1 MTSFKTTIE
10 DMFKYNFGGHVTKEQ
25 LKPVLMQPPLFRGHP
40 ELTITNLSYSLDR
53 SNYQI
58 LLCDLSVQIIF
69 VLITT
74 QDIQFLS
81 AFLVF
86 FFALLVW
93 FIVVVGTNIVNHYHF
108 IPLIGT
114 TSSGIS
120 NQLRDIYPGTAGM
133 LLHIKQRK
141 TDRNCIS
148 WMVIGT

>member
-1 MTSFKTTIE
+1 MSSGERRLHHSKL
-10 DMFKYNFGGHVTKEQ
+10 NH
-25 LKPVLMQPPLFRGHP
+25 
-40 ELTITNLSYSLDR
+40 SLDR

-58 LLCDLSVQIIF
+58 LCDLSVQIIF
-69 VLITT
+69 VPITT

-133 LLHIKQRK
+133 LLHINGKFTLGK
-141 TDRNCIS
+141 LKSCLLS
-148 WMVIGT
+148 